1 MKLTLVGLPLGNIQ
15 DISLRAI
22 STLKEAKLV
31 ICEDTRVF
39 YRLWSKLQNLSYLS
53 APYAG
58 QLAVVNE
65 FNEKIRLQSVLE
77 QLQQA
82 GEGILVSDAGLP
94 GISDPGFALVN
105 AVIVGGG
112 EIDIVPGPTAA
123 LTALAAFG

>member
-65 FNEKIRLQSVLE
+65 FNEKIRLQPVLE

-94 GISDPGFALVN
+94 TISDPGYVFIKTFLELHLEVRACFLFY
-105 AVIVGGG
+105 A
-112 EIDIVPGPTAA
+112 
-123 LTALAAFG
+123 